1 MTTAVT
7 TGSGVSERLEA
18 LGIMSPVDPDA
29 ENKWKAAP
37 RIATIAGTCG
47 GVLANKKANAEV
59 LLKDVK
65 DLMQERYGLGEG
77 IMIDKY
83 IYSRPASE
91 EIIESLVTDCD
102 FVVTAIAD

>member
-1 MTTAVT
+1 MTTVVMP
-7 TGSGVSERLEA
+7 GVSVSDKLQA

-29 ENKWKAAP
+29 DNKWKAAP
-37 RIATIAGTCG
+37 RLDTIVGKCG
-47 GVLANKKANAEV
+47 GFLANKKANAEV

-65 DLMQERYGLGEG
+65 DLMQERYGLGEA

-91 EIIESLVTDCD
+91 EIIESLVNDCD
-102 FVVTAIAD
+102 FVVTSIAD

>member
-1 MTTAVT
+1 MMTAVT
-7 TGSGVSERLEA
+7 SSHSVSERLEA

-29 ENKWKAAP
+29 DHKWKAPP
-37 RIATIAGTCG
+37 RLDTLVGKCG
-47 GVLANKKANAEV
+47 GFLANKKANAEV

-65 DLMQERYGLGEG
+65 DLMQERYGLGEA

-91 EIIESLVTDCD
+91 EIIESLANDCD